1 MYSTTEKLEHDA
13 ELAGVAA
20 AGGLRAVEVGAVVL
34 IGLLVCP
41 PLAILA
47 VVVVVPILV
56 IGLVLALLA
65 AVLATPY
72 LVVQH
77 FRGHHGHVSVLKHR
91 LGVAGRAVLDLAP
104 HRIHQA
110 AR

>member
-1 MYSTTEKLEHDA
+1 MHLEQEA
-13 ELAGVAA
+13 EVAGVAV
-20 AGGLRAVEVGAVVL
+20 AGSLRAVEVGAVVL

-47 VVVVVPILV
+47 VLVVVPMLV
-56 IGLVLALLA
+56 IAVVLGLLA

-72 LVVQH
+72 LLVQH
-77 FRGHHGHVSVLKHR
+77 LRGNHVHLTVLKHR
-91 LGVAGRAVLDLAP
+91 LRVAGRAVLDLAP
-104 HRIHQA
+104 HRIHHA

>member
-1 MYSTTEKLEHDA
+1 MHLEQEA
-13 ELAGVAA
+13 EVAGVAV
-20 AGGLRAVEVGAVVL
+20 AGSLRAVEVGAVVL

-47 VVVVVPILV
+47 VLVVVPMLV
-56 IGLVLALLA
+56 IAVVLGLLA

-72 LVVQH
+72 LLVQH
-77 FRGHHGHVSVLKHR
+77 LRGNHAHLTVLKHR
-91 LGVAGRAVLDLAP
+91 LRVAGRSIVDLAP

>member
-1 MYSTTEKLEHDA
+1 MHLEQEA
-13 ELAGVAA
+13 EVAGVAV
-20 AGGLRAVEVGAVVL
+20 AGSLRAVEVGAIVL

-41 PLAILA
+41 PLAILT
-47 VVVVVPILV
+47 VLVVVPILV
-56 IGLVLALLA
+56 IGTVVGLLA

-72 LVVQH
+72 LLVQH
-77 FRGHHGHVSVLKHR
+77 LRGNHGHVRVLRHR
-91 LGVAGRAVLDLAP
+91 LSVAGRSILELAP

>member
-1 MYSTTEKLEHDA
+1 MHLEQEA
-13 ELAGVAA
+13 EVAGVAV
-20 AGGLRAVEVGAVVL
+20 AGSLRAVEVGAIVL

-41 PLAILA
+41 PLAILT
-47 VVVVVPILV
+47 VLVVVPILV
-56 IGLVLALLA
+56 IGLVVGLLA

-72 LVVQH
+72 LLVQH
-77 FRGHHGHVSVLKHR
+77 LRGNHGHVRVLRHR
-91 LGVAGRAVLDLAP
+91 LSVAGRSILELAP